1 MITHEEMRERIN
13 NINKFELVDT
23 EVMTLDYIT
32 QQEKKDEL
40 IEELKFQLHIE
51 RLWNIQLEQSFD
63 EIKQDLM
70 IHDQANM
77 LFDFISENYEQLD
90 SIVARLQKHY
100 NSDTE
105 EYEQQEEDRI
115 VLYNLLELHDELSKC
130 GGMNKELEKMK

>member
-1 MITHEEMRERIN
+1 MITHEEARRLCDENAKM
-13 NINKFELVDT
+13 L
-23 EVMTLDYIT
+23 LDYIT
-32 QQEKKDEL
+32 QQEKKDKL
-40 IEELKFQLHIE
+40 IEELKFQLHSE

-63 EIKQDLM
+63 EIKQELM

-105 EYEQQEEDRI
+105 EYEQREEDRI
-115 VLYNLLELHDELSKC
+115 VLYNLLELHDGLSKC
-130 GGMNKELEKMK
+130 GGMNKELEELK

>member
-1 MITHEEMRERIN
+1 MNIYDEAIEEIKKVWDGNPLTYPKKTVEALERAKKEHELN
-13 NINKFELVDT
+13 
-23 EVMTLDYIT
+23 
-32 QQEKKDEL
+32 
-40 IEELKFQLHIE
+40 EELKFQLHSE

-63 EIKQDLM
+63 EIKQELM

-115 VLYNLLELHDELSKC
+115 VLYNLLELHDDLSKC
-130 GGMNKELEKMK
+130 GGMNKELEEMK